1 METIFSRFLAAA
13 LLGIFI
19 ENAAFERALG
29 VNVLLYA
36 ARKRE
41 NLIGIFVGVV
51 YVTTISS
58 ALTCLTDRYFSDW
71 EYYNILIPFIYIFI
85 VSVVYILT
93 LMLVW
98 RFFPNIQKKVKKYVH
113 LSVFNCA
120 VLGALFI
127 QSRIGGTFA
136 SYIGYGL
143 GTGLGFLL
151 AGYLLYAA
159 GDRLNSENVPESFR
173 GMPITMI
180 YIGVISLALSAFWG
194 KH

>member
-1 METIFSRFLAAA
+1 METVFSRLLTAA

-29 VNVLLYA
+29 INVLLYA
-36 ARKRE
+36 ARKKE
-41 NLIGIFVGVV
+41 NLLGIFAGVI
-51 YVTTISS
+51 YVTTVSS
-58 ALTCLTDRYFSDW
+58 AFTCLIDRYLSGW
-71 EYYNILIPFIYIFI
+71 ALYKMLLPFMYIFVI
-85 VSVVYILT
+85 GAVYLAT
-93 LMLVW
+93 LLALW
-98 RFFPNIQKKVKKYVH
+98 KFFPAAFKKVKKYVH
-113 LSVFNCA
+113 VSVFNSA

-127 QSRIGGTFA
+127 QSQIGGTFA
-136 SYIGYGL
+136 SYVGYGF

-159 GDRLNSENVPESFR
+159 EDRLNSPSVPASFR

-194 KH
+194 K

>member
-1 METIFSRFLAAA
+1 METVFSRFLAAA

-29 VNVLLYA
+29 INVLLYA
-36 ARKRE
+36 ARKKE
-41 NLIGIFVGVV
+41 NLIGIFIGVV
-51 YVTTISS
+51 YVTTVSS
-58 ALTCLTDRYFSDW
+58 ALTCLTDRYFSAW
-71 EYYNILIPFIYIFI
+71 KYYNIMIPFIYIFI
-85 VSVVYILT
+85 VSAVYLLT
-93 LMLVW
+93 LILVW
-98 RFFPNIQKKVKKYVH
+98 RFFPDFHKKVKKYVH

-127 QSRIGGTFA
+127 QGQIGGTFA

-151 AGYLLYAA
+151 AGYLLHAA
-159 GDRLNSENVPESFR
+159 EDRLNSENVPASFR
-173 GMPITMI
+173 GMPVTMI

-194 KH
+194 

>member
-1 METIFSRFLAAA
+1 METIFSRFVAAA

-29 VNVLLYA
+29 INILLYS
-36 ARKRE
+36 ARKKE
-41 NLIGIFVGVV
+41 NLLGIFIGVI
-51 YVTTISS
+51 YVTTVSS
-58 ALTCLTDRYFSDW
+58 VFTCLIDRYFSAW
-71 EYYNILIPFIYIFI
+71 KYYNILIPFIYIFI

-98 RFFPNIQKKVKKYVH
+98 RFFPDYLKRVKKYVH

-159 GDRLNSENVPESFR
+159 EDRLNSEDVPASFR

-194 KH
+194 

>member
-1 METIFSRFLAAA
+1 METVFSRLLTAA

-29 VNVLLYA
+29 INVLLYS
-36 ARKRE
+36 ARKKE
-41 NLIGIFVGVV
+41 NLIGIFIGVI
-51 YVTTISS
+51 YVTTLSS
-58 ALTCLTDRYFSDW
+58 AFTCLIDRYLSDW
-71 EYYNILIPFIYIFI
+71 AYYNKLLPLMYIFVI
-85 VSVVYILT
+85 GAVYLVT
-93 LMLVW
+93 LLALW
-98 RFFPNIQKKVKKYVH
+98 KFFPAAFKKVKKYVH
-113 LSVFNCA
+113 VSVFNCA

-127 QSRIGGTFA
+127 QSQIGGTFA
-136 SYIGYGL
+136 SYIGYGF

-159 GDRLNSENVPESFR
+159 EDRLNSPSVPASFR

-194 KH
+194 K

>member
-1 METIFSRFLAAA
+1 METVFSRLLTAA

-29 VNVLLYA
+29 INVLLYA
-36 ARKRE
+36 ARKKE
-41 NLIGIFVGVV
+41 NLLGIFAGVI

-58 ALTCLTDRYFSDW
+58 AFTCLIDRYLSDQAW
-71 EYYNILIPFIYIFI
+71 YKMLLPFMYIFVI
-85 VSVVYILT
+85 GAVYLVTLLALWKFLPSVF
-93 LMLVW
+93 
-98 RFFPNIQKKVKKYVH
+98 RKVKKYVH
-113 LSVFNCA
+113 VSVFNSA

-127 QSRIGGTFA
+127 QSQIGGTFA

-143 GTGLGFLL
+143 GTGVGFLL

-159 GDRLNSENVPESFR
+159 EDRLNSPSVPASFR

-194 KH
+194 K

>member
-1 METIFSRFLAAA
+1 METVFTRFVAAA

-36 ARKRE
+36 ARKKE
-41 NLIGIFVGVV
+41 NLIGIFIGVV
-51 YVTTISS
+51 YVTTLSS
-58 ALTCLTDRYFSDW
+58 AFTCLTDRYLSDW
-71 EYYNILIPFIYIFI
+71 EYYEMLLPFIYLFI
-85 VSVVYILT
+85 ISAVYLLT
-93 LMLVW
+93 LVSVW
-98 RFFPNIQKKVKKYVH
+98 RFFPSMFRKVKKYVH

-127 QSRIGGTFA
+127 QSQIGGTFA
-136 SYIGYGL
+136 GYIGYGL

-151 AGYLLYAA
+151 AGYLIHAA
-159 GDRLNSENVPESFR
+159 EDRLNSDSVPASFR

-180 YIGVISLALSAFWG
+180 YIGVISLALSAFWS
-194 KH
+194 

>member
-1 METIFSRFLAAA
+1 M
-13 LLGIFI
+13 GIFI

-58 ALTCLTDRYFSDW
+58 ALTCLTDRYFSAW

-85 VSVVYILT
+85 VSAVYILT
-93 LMLVW
+93 LMAVW
-98 RFFPNIQKKVKKYVH
+98 RFFPHILKRVKKYVH

-159 GDRLNSENVPESFR
+159 EDRLNSENVPESFR

>member
-1 METIFSRFLAAA
+1 METVFSRFLTAA

-29 VNVLLYA
+29 INVLLYS
-36 ARKRE
+36 ARKKE
-41 NLIGIFVGVV
+41 NLIGIFIGVI

-58 ALTCLTDRYFSDW
+58 ALTCLTDRYFSEW
-71 EYYNILIPFIYIFI
+71 TYYNILMPFIYIFI
-85 VSVVYILT
+85 ASAVYLLT
-93 LMLVW
+93 LVAVW
-98 RFFPNIQKKVKKYVH
+98 RFFPAFHRRVKKYVH
-113 LSVFNCA
+113 ISVFNCA

-136 SYIGYGL
+136 SYVGYGL

-151 AGYLLYAA
+151 AGYLLFAA
-159 GDRLNSENVPESFR
+159 EDRLNSDSVPASFR

-180 YIGVISLALSAFWG
+180 YIGVISLALSAFWS
-194 KH
+194 

>member
-1 METIFSRFLAAA
+1 METVFSRLVAAA

-36 ARKRE
+36 ARKTE

-51 YVTTISS
+51 YVTTLSS
-58 ALTCLTDRYFSDW
+58 AFACLTDRYFSDW
-71 EYYNILIPFIYIFI
+71 EYYELCLPFIYIFI
-85 VSVVYILT
+85 ISAVYLIT
-93 LMLVW
+93 LVAVW
-98 RFFPNIQKKVKKYVH
+98 RFLPDFFRRVKKYVH

-127 QSRIGGTFA
+127 QSQIGGTIA
-136 SYIGYGL
+136 SYVGYGL
-143 GTGLGFLL
+143 GTGIGFLL
-151 AGYLLYAA
+151 AGYLLHAA
-159 GDRLNSENVPESFR
+159 EDRLNSESVPASFR

-180 YIGVISLALSAFWG
+180 YIGVISLALSAFWS
-194 KH
+194 

>member
-1 METIFSRFLAAA
+1 METVFSRLVAAA

-29 VNVLLYA
+29 INVLLYA

-41 NLIGIFVGVV
+41 NLIGIFIGVI
-51 YVTTISS
+51 YVTTLSS
-58 ALTCLTDRYFSDW
+58 AVACLTDRYLADW
-71 EYYNILIPFIYIFI
+71 EYYEMLLPFIYLFI
-85 VSVVYILT
+85 ISAVYLLT
-93 LMLVW
+93 LVTVW
-98 RFFPNIQKKVKKYVH
+98 RFFPSMFRRVKKYVH

-127 QSRIGGTFA
+127 QSQVGGTFA

-151 AGYLLYAA
+151 AGYMLHAA
-159 GDRLNSENVPESFR
+159 EDRLNSKSVPASFR

-180 YIGVISLALSAFWG
+180 YIGIISLALSAFWS
-194 KH
+194 

>member
-1 METIFSRFLAAA
+1 METVFSRLLTAA

-29 VNVLLYA
+29 INVLLYA
-36 ARKRE
+36 ARKKE
-41 NLIGIFVGVV
+41 NLLGIFVGVI
-51 YVTTISS
+51 YVTTVSS
-58 ALTCLTDRYFSDW
+58 VFTCLIDRYLSGW
-71 EYYNILIPFIYIFI
+71 ALYKMLLPFMYIFVI
-85 VSVVYILT
+85 GAVYLAT
-93 LMLVW
+93 LLALW
-98 RFFPNIQKKVKKYVH
+98 KFYPAAFKKVKKYVH
-113 LSVFNCA
+113 VSVFNSA

-127 QSRIGGTFA
+127 QSQIGGTFA
-136 SYIGYGL
+136 SYVGYGF

-159 GDRLNSENVPESFR
+159 EDRLNSPSVPASFR

-194 KH
+194 K

>member
-1 METIFSRFLAAA
+1 METVFSRLLTAA

-29 VNVLLYA
+29 INVLLYS
-36 ARKRE
+36 ARKKE
-41 NLIGIFVGVV
+41 NLIGIFIGVI

-58 ALTCLTDRYFSDW
+58 ALTCLTDRYFSEW
-71 EYYNILIPFIYIFI
+71 KYYNILMPFIYIFI
-85 VSVVYILT
+85 VSAVYLLT
-93 LMLVW
+93 LVAIW
-98 RFFPNIQKKVKKYVH
+98 RFFPALHRRVKKYVH
-113 LSVFNCA
+113 ISVFNCA

-151 AGYLLYAA
+151 AGYLLFAA
-159 GDRLNSENVPESFR
+159 EDRLNSDSVPASFR

-180 YIGVISLALSAFWG
+180 YIGVISLALSAFWS
-194 KH
+194 

>member
-1 METIFSRFLAAA
+1 METVFSRLLTAA

-29 VNVLLYA
+29 INVLLYS
-36 ARKRE
+36 ARKKE
-41 NLIGIFVGVV
+41 NLIGIFIGVI

-58 ALTCLTDRYFSDW
+58 ALTCLTDRYFSEW
-71 EYYNILIPFIYIFI
+71 KYYNILMPFIYIFI
-85 VSVVYILT
+85 VSAVYLLT
-93 LMLVW
+93 LVAIW
-98 RFFPNIQKKVKKYVH
+98 RFFPAFHRRVKKYVH
-113 LSVFNCA
+113 ISVFNCA

-151 AGYLLYAA
+151 AGYLLFAA
-159 GDRLNSENVPESFR
+159 EDRLNSDSVPASFR

-180 YIGVISLALSAFWG
+180 YIGVISLALSAFWS
-194 KH
+194 